1 MEERTH
7 LREFASYASLSVCAM
22 LAISCYILADTFF
35 VAQGLGTAGL
45 AALNLAIPAYNFI
58 YGAGLMLGMGGA
70 TKYAICKSRGE
81 HQAANHMFTHS
92 VWLSAGIS
100 LLFMLAGLL
109 LSWPLTRLLG
119 AEGEVAV
126 MTHTY
131 LRVLLLFSPAF
142 IFNAMLVCFVRNDG
156 RPTLAMAAT
165 ASGSFANI
173 ILDYVFIF
181 PCNMGI
187 FGAVFATGLS
197 PVIGIVVMAPHLL
210 GKRRGFRL
218 APTRPQ
224 ARMVADNLSLG
235 FPSLLGQVSSGVV
248 MITFNALILGLEG
261 NVGVAA
267 YGVTANLSLV
277 VTSIYT
283 GIAQGSQPLI
293 SRAWGERE
301 PRLARLY
308 LRYGLWTMLA
318 VSGVIYL
325 ILFVFAGPIAGI
337 FNSERDPDLQ
347 RIAVEGLRLYFLS
360 APFAGFNI
368 VLASYFTSV
377 EQAAPAQVLSL
388 LRGLILIIPAALVM
402 AALWDMTGVWLACP
416 AAELL
421 VALLGVWLYR
431 RSGRVLLSAGA

>member
-1 MEERTH
+1 
-7 LREFASYASLSVCAM
+7 
-22 LAISCYILADTFF
+22 
-35 VAQGLGTAGL
+35 
-45 AALNLAIPAYNFI
+45 
-58 YGAGLMLGMGGA
+58 
-70 TKYAICKSRGE
+70 
-81 HQAANHMFTHS
+81 
-92 VWLSAGIS
+92 
-100 LLFMLAGLL
+100 
-109 LSWPLTRLLG
+109 
-119 AEGEVAV
+119 
-126 MTHTY
+126 
-131 LRVLLLFSPAF
+131 
-142 IFNAMLVCFVRNDG
+142 
-156 RPTLAMAAT
+156 
-165 ASGSFANI
+165 
-173 ILDYVFIF
+173 
-181 PCNMGI
+181 
-187 FGAVFATGLS
+187 
-197 PVIGIVVMAPHLL
+197 
-210 GKRRGFRL
+210 
-218 APTRPQ
+218 
-224 ARMVADNLSLG
+224 
-235 FPSLLGQVSSGVV
+235 

-337 FNSERDPDLQ
+337 FNSEHDPDLQ

-368 VLASYFTSV
+368 VLASYFPSV